1 MVVNS
6 TPEAV
11 NDNMLDVMQDV
22 TLDGLEFGEEDDDW
36 QGIPESRLPHETTT
50 LYNGLLRTEVYPNAG
65 N

>member
-22 TLDGLEFGEEDDDW
+22 MVDGLEFVEEDDDW

-50 LYNGLLRTEVYPNAG
+50 LCNGLLRTEVYPNAG